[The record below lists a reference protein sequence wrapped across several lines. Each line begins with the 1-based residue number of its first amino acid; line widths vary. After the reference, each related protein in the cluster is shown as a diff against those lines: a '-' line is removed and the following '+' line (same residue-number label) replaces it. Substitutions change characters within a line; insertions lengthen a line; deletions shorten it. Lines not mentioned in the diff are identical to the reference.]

1 MPALF
6 GGGPYGKQSM
16 TRMDQ
21 KFDPFTSG
29 KFPYTSRAK
38 LDLLLLEDN
47 IRLLNRIE
55 QCGARDLKSPQIK
68 ITSRDLHSKVVFFVR
83 SILQLFFTIHT
94 Q

>member
-38 LDLLLLEDN
+38 LDLLLLEDSV
-47 IRLLNRIE
+47 E
-55 QCGARDLKSPQIK
+55 
-68 ITSRDLHSKVVFFVR
+68 
-83 SILQLFFTIHT
+83 
-94 Q
+94 